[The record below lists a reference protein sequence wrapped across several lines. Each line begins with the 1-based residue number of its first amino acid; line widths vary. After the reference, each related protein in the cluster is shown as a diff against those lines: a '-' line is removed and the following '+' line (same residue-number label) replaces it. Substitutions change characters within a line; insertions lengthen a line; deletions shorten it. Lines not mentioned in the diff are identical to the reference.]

1 MKAKFFSSDFG
12 ALVLGRE
19 VLVKYPEAELEF
31 SVKDL
36 GIKKKDFL
44 GEIDFWSI
52 SLEKIVAEKT
62 KFGRIGILYDRTNK
76 EILEFIKKL
85 DSQKFNFERKDRRA
99 EKTPQFISFET
110 QIIHHL
116 ANEGWADTVEF
127 RRIARKF
134 LRKAKNFNC
143 DTVFFCETIF
153 GEEKTKKIL
162 QHLAGTQIKIFTPND
177 FLLDHPEFNQKTSNT
192 KRKITIETGDKPE
205 FTNLRA
211 EKILRTKLK
220 K

>member
-12 ALVLGRE
+12 ALVFGRE
-19 VLVKYPEAELEF
+19 VLIKDQSAELEF

-36 GIKKKDFL
+36 GTKKKDFL
-44 GEIDFWSI
+44 SETDFWSI

-62 KFGRIGILYDRTNK
+62 KFGRIGIFYDRQNQA
-76 EILEFIKKL
+76 IQEFIKKIDL
-85 DSQKFNFERKDRRA
+85 QKFNFERKDRRA
-99 EKTPQFISFET
+99 EKIPQFIPFET
-110 QIIHHL
+110 QIICEM

-134 LRKAKNFNC
+134 FRKAKHSHC
-143 DTVFFCETIF
+143 DTVFFPEVIF

-162 QHLAGTQIKIFTPND
+162 QHLAGTQMKVFTPRD
-177 FLLDHPEFNQKTSNT
+177 FFWDYPELQKDGVTT
-192 KRKITIETGDKPE
+192 KRKITINTADDSE

-211 EKILRTKLK
+211 EKILCTKLK

>member
-12 ALVLGRE
+12 ALVFGRE
-19 VLVKYPEAELEF
+19 VLIKYPEAELEF

-36 GIKKKDFL
+36 GTKKKDFL
-44 GEIDFWSI
+44 SETDFWSI

-62 KFGRIGILYDRTNK
+62 KFGRIGIFYDRTNK
-76 EILEFIKKL
+76 EIREFIKKI

-110 QIIHHL
+110 QGIHHL
-116 ANEGWADTVEF
+116 ANEGWSDTVEF

-134 LRKAKNFNC
+134 LRKAKNANC
-143 DTVFFCETIF
+143 DTLFFCEAIF

-177 FLLDHPEFNQKTSNT
+177 FLLDYPEFQQESSTA
-192 KRKITIETGDKPE
+192 KRKIIISSGDNSE

-220 K
+220 R